1 MVFFFIWVL
10 FSFIFFSAN
19 VVLSVFCWKKK
30 KYKRNFKLYLYSQQ
44 TTSSRD
50 DFRTETIE
58 KRHLS
63 FDIKSPYDIYWFFVE
78 KLF

>member
-1 MVFFFIWVL
+1 MVFFYL
-10 FSFIFFSAN
+10 SFVFFHIFSAS

-63 FDIKSPYDIYWFFVE
+63 FDIKSPYDIFWFFVE